1 MNQMQKMPVD
11 AKNLT
16 KILEPLIR
24 RIIREE
30 LTRMA
35 KKEPGMF
42 YLSPGMP
49 LYSDMEDILQRK
61 TKGKSILHS
70 HEDVWGE

>member
-1 MNQMQKMPVD
+1 MNKKQKIPMD
-11 AKNLT
+11 TENLI

-30 LTRMA
+30 LTRIA

-42 YLSPGMP
+42 DLDPGMP

-61 TKGKSILHS
+61 TKGKIKLHS
-70 HEDVWGE
+70 HEEVWSE

>member
-1 MNQMQKMPVD
+1 MNQTQKKPLD
-11 AKNLT
+11 TENLT

-42 YLSPGMP
+42 YLNPEMP
-49 LYSDMEDILQRK
+49 LYSDMEDILKRK
-61 TKGKSILHS
+61 TKGKTKLHS
-70 HEDVWGE
+70 HEEVWGE